1 MKKLNK
7 IVYSFILMLILV
19 SNIHIF
25 AQDSILQVT
34 QSQGYDVPASD
45 VPKASMIAS
54 VSNGEILWQENPD
67 EVLDPASLS
76 KLMTIYIVYEQI
88 KSGKIHLNDMIK
100 ATQNDQVISTITI
113 LSNTPIIAGV
123 EYPVQE
129 LIKMALVYSSNVATT
144 MLANYINSDPD
155 AFIDLM
161 NQKAKELGMTSSS
174 FTGPSGAMSK
184 DYEGYYAPK
193 RYSSTTPN
201 QTTARDLLKLSIALL
216 KLYPEITEI
225 TKQNSITV
233 MEGTPYVQTL
243 KNTNLSVEGSQFGFP
258 GVTGLKTGSSDTA
271 GYNYIASYQKDGVE
285 LVEVVLG
292 VGNWPNTQ
300 GDYNRHK
307 FGNAI
312 LKYVLDNFEQ
322 KTIFNTGVQTIKGE
336 KVKVDRPITLF
347 VEKGKSP
354 EYSLEENQL
363 KFVTPFGTLFQPD
376 YTVTVEPAA
385 KDEKESTETEQST
398 TPVQEDD
405 NSWNQIIE
413 FFNEIP
419 HTTWAIL
426 LATIILAILI
436 KKVFFRKF

>member
-7 IVYSFILMLILV
+7 IVCSFLLMLILV
-19 SNIHIF
+19 SNIPIF

-292 VGNWPNTQ
+292 VGTWPNTQ
-300 GDYNRHK
+300 GDFNRHK

-312 LKYVLDNFEQ
+312 LKYVLNNFEQ
-322 KTIFNTGVQTIKGE
+322 KTVFNTGVQTIKGE

-347 VEKGKSP
+347 VEKGKAP

-363 KFVTPFGTLFQPD
+363 KFLTPFGTLFQPD
-376 YTVTVEPAA
+376 YIVTVEPAA

-398 TPVQEDD
+398 TPVQEDN
-405 NSWNQIIE
+405 NSWNQVIE

-419 HTTWAIL
+419 HTAWAIL
-426 LATIILAILI
+426 LVTILLSILI
-436 KKVFFRKF
+436 KKIFFRKF